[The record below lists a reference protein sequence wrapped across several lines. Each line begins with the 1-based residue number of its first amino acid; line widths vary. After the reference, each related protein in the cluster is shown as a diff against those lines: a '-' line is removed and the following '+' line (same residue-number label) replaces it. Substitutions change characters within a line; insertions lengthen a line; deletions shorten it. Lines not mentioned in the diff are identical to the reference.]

1 MNETIKYKSIG
12 IIHTPFK
19 HPKGTPIQASGAKE
33 TKGKIEVF
41 SDFEKGLKDLN
52 GFSHI
57 ILLYHF
63 HLSKKPELLQI
74 PFLDYEPRGVFAMR
88 SPSRP
93 NSIGLSVVRLDKIE
107 KNIIYISD
115 IDIVD
120 GTPLLDIKPFISK
133 FDLRKN
139 TKSGWLDKT
148 ATKIS
153 ATKDD
158 GRFSR

>member
-1 MNETIKYKSIG
+1 MNETIKYKPIG

-19 HPKGTPIQASGAKE
+19 HSKGTPIQASGAKE

-63 HLSKKPELLQI
+63 HLSKKPELLQT
-74 PFLDYEPRGVFAMR
+74 PFLDDEPHGVFAIR

-120 GTPLLDIKPFISK
+120 GTPLLDIKPYISK

-148 ATKIS
+148 AAKIS